1 QLHPVNLKMRITRED
16 GKTEFSFYTPEI
28 TEDPQMLSLLTPFQ
42 NKGKAQLDVKVGV
55 VNGRLEG
62 DRSKV
67 RFVQTSMGHLIL
79 SALTERID
87 ADFAVVSGGE
97 IRDSIESGNIT
108 YKDILKVQP
117 FGNTVVSIDL
127 TGKEVA
133 DYLAT
138 VAQMK
143 PDSGAYPQFLNTS
156 FVVKKGKIEMLKIKG
171 KSVDLNKKY
180 RMTTFSFNATG
191 GDGYPRIDNRP
202 GYINTGFID
211 AEVLIEYIREHS
223 PLDAASYE
231 PKGEVSWQ

>member
-1 QLHPVNLKMRITRED
+1 MKLVNYQLHPVNLKMRITRED

-156 FVVKKGKIEMLKIKG
+156 FVVKKE
-171 KSVDLNKKY
+171 KSKC
-180 RMTTFSFNATG
+180 
-191 GDGYPRIDNRP
+191 
-202 GYINTGFID
+202 
-211 AEVLIEYIREHS
+211 
-223 PLDAASYE
+223 
-231 PKGEVSWQ
+231 

>member
-1 QLHPVNLKMRITRED
+1 TRED
-16 GKTEFSFYTPEI
+16 GKTEFFFYTPEI

-138 VAQMK
+138 
-143 PDSGAYPQFLNTS
+143 
-156 FVVKKGKIEMLKIKG
+156 
-171 KSVDLNKKY
+171 
-180 RMTTFSFNATG
+180 
-191 GDGYPRIDNRP
+191 
-202 GYINTGFID
+202 
-211 AEVLIEYIREHS
+211 
-223 PLDAASYE
+223 
-231 PKGEVSWQ
+231 